1 MTPSTVLVVDQF
13 EEIVTNFP
21 ERWEDRAGFFRQL
34 DAALAADPRLWVVLT
49 LREDFVAALDP
60 YLPLVE
66 RWGRGRYYMQRMGV
80 KAALEAVR
88 EPAQW
93 AGRTFAPGV
102 AEWLVDNLRLVRA
115 QGGEGAVVPG
125 EFVEPVQL
133 QVVCYQWWESLP
145 AEGVATIELD
155 SVERMVKGNAVATFV
170 DQALADFYERVLAE
184 VLALHPG
191 QVTEQELRAWFSGEL
206 ITEAGT
212 RGLVYRSQE
221 RTGSL
226 PNAVVHDLEAR
237 FLVRAIVRAGGVWY
251 ELVHDRFVQP
261 IVWANQAKQTPL
273 RAHAEAWAAAGRS
286 AQKLYGGQQ
295 LWEAANLLETQPEAL
310 SRLEREFIT
319 AGVVEDARRQR
330 ELAGAQALAEEQRR
344 RAEEQAAFARD
355 QAATAVKLRRRNQWF
370 AGALAV
376 ALLLLVAA
384 VFFFCDRRKPT
395 LANGAESRGDR
406 PGQRRPGQPA
416 VGGAGGRATAGPGAP
431 VQGGPGCDQR
441 HLQLSGR
448 RRLSQ
453 AGHRPE
459 RRDQRHAALRG
470 DDVGAGGRGDPAR
483 EPRPDGSA
491 ELEQFVE
498 CQHPA
503 PVPGL
508 GRNGCPEAGGLV
520 I

>member
-1 MTPSTVLVVDQF
+1 MSDHTMSESTDPYVGPRTFSQAEANRFFGREREASELLSLVISQRLVLFYAQSGAGKSSLLNARLIPMLRAEGFHVLPVGRVGGALAGDGVPVKNVFVYNLLDSIEANAAAATLADLDLPTFLAGLTSDDGGATWYFDAAAEADAACEDGVGDGAGAYVTPSTVLVVDQF

-145 AEGVATIELD
+145 ADGVATIELD

-191 QVTEQELRAWFSGEL
+191 LVTEQELRAWFSSEL
-206 ITEAGT
+206 ITEAAT
-212 RGLVYRSQE
+212 RGLVYQSQE
-221 RTGSL
+221 RTGGL

-295 LWEAANLLETQPEAL
+295 LWEAADAAGD
-310 SRLEREFIT
+310 T
-319 AGVVEDARRQR
+319 AG
-330 ELAGAQALAEEQRR
+330 
-344 RAEEQAAFARD
+344 
-355 QAATAVKLRRRNQWF
+355 
-370 AGALAV
+370 
-376 ALLLLVAA
+376 
-384 VFFFCDRRKPT
+384 
-395 LANGAESRGDR
+395 GAEPARARVHHRGR
-406 PGQRRPGQPA
+406 GRRCPA
-416 VGGAGGRATAGPGAP
+416 STRAGWGTGPG
-431 VQGGPGCDQR
+431 
-441 HLQLSGR
+441 
-448 RRLSQ
+448 
-453 AGHRPE
+453 
-459 RRDQRHAALRG
+459 
-470 DDVGAGGRGDPAR
+470 
-483 EPRPDGSA
+483 
-491 ELEQFVE
+491 
-498 CQHPA
+498 
-503 PVPGL
+503 
-508 GRNGCPEAGGLV
+508 
-520 I
+520 